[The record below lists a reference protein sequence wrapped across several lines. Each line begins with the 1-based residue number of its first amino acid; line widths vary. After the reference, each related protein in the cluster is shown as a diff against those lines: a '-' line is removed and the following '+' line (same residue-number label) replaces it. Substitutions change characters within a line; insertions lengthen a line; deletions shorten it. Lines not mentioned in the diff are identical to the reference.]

1 MVAPQTYATAV
12 ATSTTRIRKTNMQTQ
27 KIAMKKYSVC
37 RKVLAPLRT
46 LFETY
51 FMATKPSGASRTF
64 LVKRAVTTIVSA
76 PTQPAMRTPVWRSAK
91 PKCPGV

>member
-1 MVAPQTYATAV
+1 M
-12 ATSTTRIRKTNMQTQ
+12 
-27 KIAMKKYSVC
+27 C

-76 PTQPAMRTPVWRSAK
+76 PTQPAMRMPVWRSGNITQ
-91 PKCPGV
+91 PSLQ